1 MPSRLRN
8 PAAKR
13 TPVNYSL
20 ELRIIDMIAE
30 QAEQE
35 KITDSEYLNQTLR
48 EHFGIVR

>member
-1 MPSRLRN
+1 MPTRLKN

-30 QAEQE
+30 DADYENITASE
-35 KITDSEYLNQTLR
+35 KLNSILR
-48 EHFGIVR
+48 SYFGVVQ